1 MSDLQCFF
9 VLFFLNWVYFI
20 PAFELIPMSCIL
32 HETKKKNSFQ
42 NYFCFGIEDLAQ
54 IKRSDTESRLIVW
67 PWIIT
72 KQHSLVKKKKGMPG
86 NDCFTVGCG
95 NLMFAFSGKKG
106 INLSLEIQS
115 CPSGCFFCKHSWQEV
130 NINYLKRL
138 PCQHIS

>member
-20 PAFELIPMSCIL
+20 PDFELIPMSCIL

-54 IKRSDTESRLIVW
+54 IKRSDSESRLIVW

-72 KQHSLVKKKKGMPG
+72 KQHSLVKKKRNPWKLLFYSWMWKF
-86 NDCFTVGCG
+86 NVC
-95 NLMFAFSGKKG
+95 FSGKKG